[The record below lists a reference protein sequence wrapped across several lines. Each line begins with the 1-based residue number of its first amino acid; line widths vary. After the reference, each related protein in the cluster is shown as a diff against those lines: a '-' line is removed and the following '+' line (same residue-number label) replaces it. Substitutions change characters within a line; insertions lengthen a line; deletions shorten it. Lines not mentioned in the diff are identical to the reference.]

1 MNAFED
7 CFKIFVPDRREKQL
21 SYLELRGFSYY
32 VIIITARTEILNN
45 GNDSLLYSKKCVN

>member
-1 MNAFED
+1 MNAFDD

-45 GNDSLLYSKKCVN
+45 GNDTLLYSKKYVN